1 MKDCL
6 NFICK
11 ESIRSLSKQDAFR
24 LIEGLNK
31 TICSMLDSQNTK
43 PEIVLK
49 INNEIS
55 SLMHFFKLEV
65 PYNQELQKDN
75 FVYQNSVIKF
85 DKENLYVFVVDVYS
99 SLTKDYQCLA
109 IKSDKAA
116 VIINKNLLTQK
127 CQIET
132 SYEDA

>member
-1 MKDCL
+1 MKECL

-11 ESIRSLSKQDAFR
+11 ESIRSLSKQDAFQI
-24 LIEGLNK
+24 IEELNK

-43 PEIVLK
+43 SEIVLK
-49 INNEIS
+49 IDNEIS
-55 SLMHFFKLEV
+55 SLMHFFKLDI

-85 DKENLYVFVVDVYS
+85 DKENLHVFVADVYS
-99 SLTKDYQCLA
+99 SITKDYQGLA
-109 IKSDKAA
+109 IKSDKAT
-116 VIINKNLLTQK
+116 VVINKNLLTQK